1 MADHYPTELR
11 SIGVAGRVGRV
22 GRLLGA
28 AALAVFAVVKL
39 LFALGRTKVRY
50 ATPSSRH
57 SSSKQHALVWAPG
70 VVATVVAALAA
81 VVTVGWL
88 VRNWTTRPTRR
99 SWWLI
104 FSVVVF
110 AGAWTAV
117 TTTLNTPNYW
127 MGGTIR

>member
-11 SIGVAGRVGRV
+11 STGVAGRVGRV

-28 AALAVFAVVKL
+28 AALAVFAVVEL

-57 SSSKQHALVWAPG
+57 SSSTQHALVWAPG
-70 VVATVVAALAA
+70 VVAAVVAALAV

-104 FSVVVF
+104 FSVIVF

-117 TTTLNTPNYW
+117 TATLDTPNY
-127 MGGTIR
+127 